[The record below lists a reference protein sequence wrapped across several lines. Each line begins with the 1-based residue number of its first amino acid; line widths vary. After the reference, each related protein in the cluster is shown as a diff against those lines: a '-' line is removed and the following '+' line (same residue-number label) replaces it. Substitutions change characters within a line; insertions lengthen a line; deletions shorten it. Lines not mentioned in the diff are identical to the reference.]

1 VVISG
6 GTTMYK
12 GLPERIQKEMTQLAP
27 PTMKVKTVAPDERQV
42 CSAPAARRCVRARAC
57 ACAKVGV

>member
-1 VVISG
+1 MVISG